1 MKNKLK
7 IKIKVNLHWWK
18 RRLIKMIVV
27 CARNTFITFV
37 QTTHTSRSMQ
47 TYRPLERLDEDAEL
61 ANRLEKHEL
70 MSTERTLNR

>member
-1 MKNKLK
+1 
-7 IKIKVNLHWWK
+7 
-18 RRLIKMIVV
+18 MIVV
-27 CARNTFITFV
+27 CMRNTFITFI

-61 ANRLEKHEL
+61 ANQLEKHGL